1 VLYQINFELRI
12 YPELPFIVQQAHH
25 EQFGLNT
32 VGLSLL
38 KSVFYWINIKINL
51 EVHYLKH

>member
-1 VLYQINFELRI
+1 VQEQINFELRI

-25 EQFGLNT
+25 EQLGLKR
-32 VGLSLL
+32 VGLSLS

-51 EVHYLKH
+51 EVHHFEH